1 MHCYHICL
9 VCLLF
14 ISVYYVLWY
23 NLGIHER
30 EYLCMKMNI
39 YAICI
44 QCIFMQSDEYLCTG
58 TRTLFLEIFRYEIT
72 TTYNSKKFM
81 NLLCPLLCSEHEHVP
96 KMCVFQKWREN
107 EIWAGLLSKILT
119 PFK

>member
-1 MHCYHICL
+1 M
-9 VCLLF
+9 LLIILAHYVIKYTIPLGIVI

-58 TRTLFLEIFRYEIT
+58 TPSLYLEIFRYEIT
-72 TTYNSKKFM
+72 PLYNSLIFM
-81 NLLCPLLCSEHEHVP
+81 
-96 KMCVFQKWREN
+96 
-107 EIWAGLLSKILT
+107 T
-119 PFK
+119 